1 MISAWHLVRHLKIQR
16 SFKSLVKNDLH
27 SGDSLRFKYTG
38 AQHNVVEVDTE
49 EKFEKCEVR

>member
-1 MISAWHLVRHLKIQR
+1 MISAWHLVRHLKIQK